1 MFAALS
7 TPSYP
12 IAFVAGVVSF
22 LSPCVFPLMPAYAA
36 YVGGGA
42 ARDSAADR
50 RGRVITGG
58 AAFVLGFSLVFVA
71 VFYVLPSLLLY
82 VFCQRYLTQMTIGGI
97 RG

>member
-36 YVGGGA
+36 YVGGGV
-42 ARDSAADR
+42 DSASNAER
-50 RGRVITGG
+50 
-58 AAFVLGFSLVFVA
+58 FLVGMTT
-71 VFYVLPSLLLY
+71 
-82 VFCQRYLTQMTIGGI
+82 LTCGI
-97 RG
+97 QFPKFPV